1 MKVLISTFTL
11 LVAFSA
17 SLFATQDKKQLKIR
31 LQAPGG
37 TLDEVTVYFDQG
49 VSDVYNYQE
58 DAQKVFSGVAGVPVI
73 YSPSSDN
80 VPLSINGF
88 NDLTTALTVPLV
100 YDVDADGLYTFSAPL
115 INNFDP
121 SSIVRVE
128 DRQLGVEHDLRAG
141 AFSVQL
147 LANDPG
153 TNRFYIHVSYP
164 TTFSSVNAGCANNDG
179 VVHVELDNSIT
190 WSSATL
196 YDAFNTLIGTQN
208 NVTGVIDF
216 NGLSEGDYYV
226 VLSYNGYSVTKNFH
240 IEGNYVLANIG
251 ASKYIAY
258 VGEDI
263 DFHALTTHSS
273 AYAWDFGDGTLING
287 VANPTL
293 SYYEPGTYQVQL
305 QASNSQGC
313 SDNASV
319 TVVINKGTGID
330 EQQIGNV
337 SVTAYAKQIT
347 VKVGDEITG
356 TANITIYNLLGQ
368 SVYNQPLNGS
378 ITNVN
383 FVEQPQGYYLVS
395 VKNNDKVT
403 TKRVFVG
410 Q

>member
-11 LVAFSA
+11 LLAFSA

-31 LQAPGG
+31 LQAPAG

-49 VSDVYNYQE
+49 VNTTYNYQE

-88 NDLTTALTVPLV
+88 TDLTTALTVPLV
-100 YDVDADGLYTFSAPL
+100 YDVDVDGSYTFSAPL
-115 INNFDP
+115 LNNFDP
-121 SSIVRVE
+121 SSIVRIE

-141 AFSVQL
+141 SFTAQL
-147 LANDPG
+147 LASDPG
-153 TNRFYIHVSYP
+153 TNRFFIHVSYP
-164 TTFSSVNAGCANNDG
+164 TTFSSDNAGCANNDG
-179 VVHVELDNSIT
+179 IVHVQLDNTIT

-196 YDAFNTLIGTQN
+196 YDAFNTQIGTQN
-208 NVTGVIDF
+208 NVTGVVDF

-226 VLSYNGYSVTKNFH
+226 VLSYNGYTVTKDFH
-240 IEGNYVLANIG
+240 ISGNYVVANIG

-258 VGEDI
+258 VGEEI

-287 VANPTL
+287 IANPTL
-293 SYYEPGTYQVQL
+293 SYFEPGTYQVEL
-305 QASNSQGC
+305 VASNGQGC
-313 SDNASV
+313 ADNATV
-319 TVVINKGTGID
+319 TVVINKASGID
-330 EQQIGNV
+330 EEQLSNV
-337 SVTAYAKQIT
+337 SVTAYAKQVT
-347 VKVGDEITG
+347 VKVGDELTG
-356 TANITIYNLLGQ
+356 TTNITIYNLLGQ
-368 SVYNQPLNGS
+368 SVYNQPINGS

-383 FVEQPQGYYLVS
+383 FDEQPQGYYLVS

-403 TKRVFVG
+403 TKRIFIG